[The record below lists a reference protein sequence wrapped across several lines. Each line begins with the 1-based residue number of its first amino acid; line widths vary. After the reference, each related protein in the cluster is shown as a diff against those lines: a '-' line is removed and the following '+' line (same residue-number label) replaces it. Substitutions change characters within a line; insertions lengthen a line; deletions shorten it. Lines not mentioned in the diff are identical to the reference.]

1 MENEY
6 YKRYEPF
13 FGEWRIKRFIGAG
26 SYGRVFEIERRDE
39 FDTVYTGALKAVTI
53 PSSQGELDEIL
64 ADGMDM
70 NGASTYFRDYVKE
83 LNREI
88 ALMSK
93 LKGHSNIVSYEDHK
107 MFPHEDGVG
116 WDILIRM
123 ELLTPITSYLKQN
136 HTFTRR
142 EVIQLGMDLCK
153 ALEICQR
160 YNIIHRDIKPANIFI
175 SETEDFKLG
184 DFGVARIASASTGAS
199 TRAGTVNY
207 MAPEVFRGEKY
218 TSNVDIYSLG
228 LVMYQLLNN
237 NRMPLYPPYPQPIT
251 PSSRERAQAQRLSG
265 AALPPPANAEGRLAE
280 IVLKACAP
288 DPAQRY
294 DSPTV
299 MRQALEAILYTEGE
313 AKMIY
318 PEGDTVPVPSTSG
331 AAAPEENDPNGETE
345 RPVWGKAHADSE
357 KPAKAEKDLPE
368 CLKNARDDAPLEQQ
382 FSLRELSGLSKEEAD
397 ALDLTLKP
405 MPQPAPAA
413 EPAAPAVPQEPA
425 ADQTVRVET
434 AQPAAPADDS
444 TVRLMPGAVPVQT
457 PAEDHTERA
466 AVPVQPVQN
475 VQESDKTTFLFEAQA
490 EKRRQEQ
497 QAKREA
503 EEAARRKAA
512 EEKEAELA
520 RIRAEKRAAEQ
531 AAAEEAARKAE
542 AEQAAAA
549 QAAQQQETPAAPAA
563 PQKKGSKLP
572 LAIGGVAVA
581 AVVAVGGF
589 ALAGRGGASS
599 TAAASTADAIYTAGT
614 YTATAEG
621 CLSDVTMTVTVSDK
635 AITDVR
641 VDASGETAELGGKA
655 AEELPGEII
664 RSQSTDVD
672 GYTGATLTS
681 DAIKQAAA
689 DCIAQAS
696 TGKAASGLSQKAADL
711 IDSGTCGEQATWE
724 LYQDGTLYI
733 KGSGAMSDY
742 SVSFDANNTAFCSAP
757 WYASHGS
764 DIQTVILEDGI
775 TRIGEHAFTYC
786 SAMHSVS
793 IPDSVTEIGAEAF
806 AGCSSLESV
815 TIPDGVTKI
824 GSAAFESCG
833 SLKSVT
839 IPSSV
844 TTIGEWA
851 FFGCD
856 SLESV
861 TIPGSVTEI
870 GDWAF
875 SDCGSLKSV
884 TIPDSVTTIGEQAFS
899 GCASL
904 ESVTIPGSVTEIGDW
919 AFSDCVF
926 LKSVTI
932 PDSVTTIGECAFSGC
947 AFLESVTIQ
956 GSVTEIGKDAFF
968 FCSALKSVTISR
980 NCTVGQGA
988 FDSGVQINYY
998 D

>member
-228 LVMYQLLNN
+228 LVMYQLLNA

-345 RPVWGKAHADSE
+345 RPVWGSTHADSE
-357 KPAKAEKDLPE
+357 KPAKAEKTLPE

-457 PAEDHTERA
+457 PAEDRTERVA
-466 AVPVQPVQN
+466 APVQPVQN

-549 QAAQQQETPAAPAA
+549 QAAQQQAEPAVS
-563 PQKKGSKLP
+563 QKKGSKLP

-621 CLSDVTMTVTVSDK
+621 CLSDVTVTVTVSDK
-635 AITDVR
+635 AITDVQ

-655 AEELPGEII
+655 AEELPSEII

-681 DAIKQAAA
+681 DAIKKAAA

-696 TGKAASGLSQKAADL
+696 GKKAASSQAASAAASSTVASSTTASSLSQNAADL
-711 IDSGTCGEQATWE
+711 IDSGSCGKNATWE
-724 LYQDGTLYI
+724 LYKDGTLYI
-733 KGSGAMSDY
+733 KGTGAMQDY
-742 SVSFDANNTAFCSAP
+742 NWNYNETTKIVTTGAP
-757 WYASHGS
+757 WHDSHSAS
-764 DIQTVILEDGI
+764 VKKLVVEDGI
-775 TRIGEHAFTYC
+775 TSIGN
-786 SAMHSVS
+786 
-793 IPDSVTEIGAEAF
+793 D
-806 AGCSSLESV
+806 
-815 TIPDGVTKI
+815 
-824 GSAAFESCG
+824 
-833 SLKSVT
+833 
-839 IPSSV
+839 
-844 TTIGEWA
+844 
-851 FFGCD
+851 
-856 SLESV
+856 
-861 TIPGSVTEI
+861 
-870 GDWAF
+870 AF
-875 SDCGSLKSV
+875 SDCESLVSAELAEGITSIGDGAFTGCYDLEKINIPNSV
-884 TIPDSVTTIGEQAFS
+884 TSIGY
-899 GCASL
+899 
-904 ESVTIPGSVTEIGDW
+904 D
-919 AFSDCVF
+919 
-926 LKSVTI
+926 
-932 PDSVTTIGECAFSGC
+932 
-947 AFLESVTIQ
+947 
-956 GSVTEIGKDAFF
+956 
-968 FCSALKSVTISR
+968 
-980 NCTVGQGA
+980 A
-988 FDSGVQINYY
+988 FDSCWTLPSLELPSGLSKLESSAVSFTAFKELTVPHGVKVVDSYLAAYNDNLTTVTLEEGVEEI
-998 D
+998 

>member
-457 PAEDHTERA
+457 PAEDRTERV

-520 RIRAEKRAAEQ
+520 RIRAEKRAAQQ
-531 AAAEEAARKAE
+531 AEEAARRAQEEAARKAA
-542 AEQAAAA
+542 AEQAE
-549 QAAQQQETPAAPAA
+549 QPKPAAPA
-563 PQKKGSKLP
+563 KKNGKLP
-572 LAIGGVAVA
+572 LVIGGVVVA

-589 ALAGRGGASS
+589 ALAGRGGASG
-599 TAAASTADAIYTAGT
+599 TAAASTAEAIYTAGT

-621 CLSDVTMTVTVSDK
+621 CLSDVTVTVTVSDK

-742 SVSFDANNTAFCSAP
+742 SISSDANDTSFCSAP
-757 WYASHGS
+757 WYASHRS
-764 DIQTVILEDGI
+764 DIQTVIIEDGI

-875 SDCGSLKSV
+875 SDC
-884 TIPDSVTTIGEQAFS
+884 
-899 GCASL
+899 
-904 ESVTIPGSVTEIGDW
+904 
-919 AFSDCVF
+919 VF

>member
-345 RPVWGKAHADSE
+345 RPVWGSTRADSE

-413 EPAAPAVPQEPA
+413 EPAAPVVPQEPA

-457 PAEDHTERA
+457 PAEDRTERVA
-466 AVPVQPVQN
+466 APVQPVQN

-589 ALAGRGGASS
+589 ALAGRGNSQLPVAASSVSVSSSSVSS
-599 TAAASTADAIYTAGT
+599 TASSKAASTA
-614 YTATAEG
+614 
-621 CLSDVTMTVTVSDK
+621 
-635 AITDVR
+635 
-641 VDASGETAELGGKA
+641 ASSKT
-655 AEELPGEII
+655 
-664 RSQSTDVD
+664 SSST
-672 GYTGATLTS
+672 T
-681 DAIKQAAA
+681 
-689 DCIAQAS
+689 AS
-696 TGKAASGLSQKAADL
+696 TSQNAADL
-711 IDSGTCGEQATWE
+711 IDSGSCGKNATWE
-724 LYQDGTLYI
+724 LYKDGTLYI
-733 KGSGAMSDY
+733 KGTGAMQDY
-742 SVSFDANNTAFCSAP
+742 NWNYNETTKIVTTGAP
-757 WYASHGS
+757 WHDSHSAS
-764 DIQTVILEDGI
+764 VKKLVVEDGI
-775 TRIGEHAFTYC
+775 TSIGNDAFSDC
-786 SAMHSVS
+786 ESLVSAELAEGITS
-793 IPDSVTEIGAEAF
+793 IGDGTFTACRDLEKINIPNSVTSIGYDAFYSCWALTSLELPSGLSKLESSAVSFTAIKELTVPHGVKVVDSYLAAYNDNLTTVTLEEGVEEIWHRAFWRCEKLNNITIPRSVKKIEGEAF
-806 AGCSSLESV
+806 LEC
-815 TIPDGVTKI
+815 T
-824 GSAAFESCG
+824 

-839 IPSSV
+839 ISKNCNVASNAFPS
-844 TTIGEWA
+844 T
-851 FFGCD
+851 
-856 SLESV
+856 
-861 TIPGSVTEI
+861 
-870 GDWAF
+870 
-875 SDCGSLKSV
+875 
-884 TIPDSVTTIGEQAFS
+884 
-899 GCASL
+899 
-904 ESVTIPGSVTEIGDW
+904 
-919 AFSDCVF
+919 
-926 LKSVTI
+926 
-932 PDSVTTIGECAFSGC
+932 
-947 AFLESVTIQ
+947 
-956 GSVTEIGKDAFF
+956 
-968 FCSALKSVTISR
+968 
-980 NCTVGQGA
+980 
-988 FDSGVQINYY
+988 VQINYY

>member
-413 EPAAPAVPQEPA
+413 EPAAPVVPQEPA

-457 PAEDHTERA
+457 PAEDHTERV

-542 AEQAAAA
+542 AEQAVAA
-549 QAAQQQETPAAPAA
+549 QAAQQQAEPAVS
-563 PQKKGSKLP
+563 QKKGSKLP

-589 ALAGRGGASS
+589 ALAGQGG
-599 TAAASTADAIYTAGT
+599 TADSAADALYKAGT
-614 YTATAEG
+614 YTATAENDIG
-621 CLSDVTMTVTVSDK
+621 SVVVEMTFSAD
-635 AITDVR
+635 AITDVSI
-641 VDASGETAELGGKA
+641 DASSQTKGIGQEAAQPLQEAILKA
-655 AEELPGEII
+655 
-664 RSQSTDVD
+664 QSADVD

-742 SVSFDANNTAFCSAP
+742 SISSDANDTSFCSAP
-757 WYASHGS
+757 WYASHRS
-764 DIQTVILEDGI
+764 DIQTVIIEDGI

-884 TIPDSVTTIGEQAFS
+884 TIPDSVTTIGE
-899 GCASL
+899 
-904 ESVTIPGSVTEIGDW
+904 
-919 AFSDCVF
+919 
-926 LKSVTI
+926 
-932 PDSVTTIGECAFSGC
+932 CAFSGC

>member
-345 RPVWGKAHADSE
+345 RPVWGSTRADSE

-457 PAEDHTERA
+457 PAEDHTERV

-542 AEQAAAA
+542 AEQAVAA
-549 QAAQQQETPAAPAA
+549 QAAQQQAEPAVS
-563 PQKKGSKLP
+563 QKKGSKLP

-589 ALAGRGGASS
+589 ALAGRGNSQLPVAASSVSVSSSSVSS
-599 TAAASTADAIYTAGT
+599 TASSKAASTA
-614 YTATAEG
+614 
-621 CLSDVTMTVTVSDK
+621 
-635 AITDVR
+635 
-641 VDASGETAELGGKA
+641 ASSKT
-655 AEELPGEII
+655 
-664 RSQSTDVD
+664 SSST
-672 GYTGATLTS
+672 T
-681 DAIKQAAA
+681 
-689 DCIAQAS
+689 AS
-696 TGKAASGLSQKAADL
+696 TSQNAADL
-711 IDSGTCGEQATWE
+711 IDSGSCGKNATWE
-724 LYQDGTLYI
+724 LYKDGTMYI
-733 KGSGAMSDY
+733 KGTGAMTDY
-742 SVSFDANNTAFCSAP
+742 DFDYNTETKVTITNVP
-757 WYASHGS
+757 WYATHLSS
-764 DIQTVILEDGI
+764 IKKIVIESGI
-775 TRIGEHAFTYC
+775 TYVGAYSFMDCDAVTEVELPDTLTTIGENAFWLCNELKTIK
-786 SAMHSVS
+786 
-793 IPDSVTEIGAEAF
+793 IPSSVTEIGKRAF
-806 AGCSSLESV
+806 GGCLELTEVELPEGLKTIGYAAFDSCGIKTV
-815 TIPDGVTKI
+815 TIPGSVKEIPSEAFLLAYTQNVVIEEGVEEIGEEAFYYNDQLKSITIPRSVKKI
-824 GSAAFESCG
+824 GSNAFAECP

-839 IPSSV
+839 ISKNCNVASNAFPS
-844 TTIGEWA
+844 T
-851 FFGCD
+851 
-856 SLESV
+856 
-861 TIPGSVTEI
+861 
-870 GDWAF
+870 
-875 SDCGSLKSV
+875 
-884 TIPDSVTTIGEQAFS
+884 
-899 GCASL
+899 
-904 ESVTIPGSVTEIGDW
+904 
-919 AFSDCVF
+919 
-926 LKSVTI
+926 
-932 PDSVTTIGECAFSGC
+932 
-947 AFLESVTIQ
+947 
-956 GSVTEIGKDAFF
+956 
-968 FCSALKSVTISR
+968 
-980 NCTVGQGA
+980 
-988 FDSGVQINYY
+988 VQINYY

>member
-123 ELLTPITSYLKQN
+123 ELLTPITSYLKEN

-299 MRQALEAILYTEGE
+299 MRQALEAIRYTEGE

-318 PEGDTVPVPSTSG
+318 PEGDTVPVPSTGG

-345 RPVWGKAHADSE
+345 RPVWGSTPADSE

-368 CLKNARDDAPLEQQ
+368 CLKNAREDAPLEQQ

-413 EPAAPAVPQEPA
+413 EPAAPVVPQEPA

-457 PAEDHTERA
+457 PAEDCTERVA
-466 AVPVQPVQN
+466 APVQPVQN

-549 QAAQQQETPAAPAA
+549 QAAQQQAEPAAPK
-563 PQKKGSKLP
+563 KKGSKLP

-621 CLSDVTMTVTVSDK
+621 CLSDVTVTVTVSDK

-641 VDASGETAELGGKA
+641 VDASGETAELGCKA
-655 AEELPGEII
+655 AEELPSEII

-681 DAIKQAAA
+681 DAIKKAAA

-696 TGKAASGLSQKAADL
+696 GKKAASSQAASAAASSTVASSTTASSLSQNAADL
-711 IDSGTCGEQATWE
+711 IDSGSCGKNATWE
-724 LYQDGTLYI
+724 LYKDGTLYI
-733 KGSGAMSDY
+733 KGTGAMQDY
-742 SVSFDANNTAFCSAP
+742 NWNYNETTKIVTTGAP
-757 WYASHGS
+757 WHDSHSAS
-764 DIQTVILEDGI
+764 VKKLVVEDGI
-775 TRIGEHAFTYC
+775 TSIGNDAFSDCESLASAELAEGITSIGDGAFTGCYDLEKIN
-786 SAMHSVS
+786 
-793 IPDSVTEIGAEAF
+793 IPNSVTSIGYDAFDSCWTLPSLELPSGLSKLESSAVSFTAFKELTVPHGVKVVDSYLAAYNDNLTTVTLEEGVEEIWHRAFWGCEKLNNITIPRSVKKIEEEAF
-806 AGCSSLESV
+806 LEC
-815 TIPDGVTKI
+815 T
-824 GSAAFESCG
+824 

-839 IPSSV
+839 IS
-844 TTIGEWA
+844 
-851 FFGCD
+851 
-856 SLESV
+856 
-861 TIPGSVTEI
+861 
-870 GDWAF
+870 
-875 SDCGSLKSV
+875 KSCNV
-884 TIPDSVTTIGEQAFS
+884 
-899 GCASL
+899 AS
-904 ESVTIPGSVTEIGDW
+904 
-919 AFSDCVF
+919 
-926 LKSVTI
+926 
-932 PDSVTTIGECAFSGC
+932 
-947 AFLESVTIQ
+947 
-956 GSVTEIGKDAFF
+956 DAFP
-968 FCSALKSVTISR
+968 ST
-980 NCTVGQGA
+980 
-988 FDSGVQINYY
+988 VQINYY

>member
-397 ALDLTLKP
+397 ARDLTQKP

-413 EPAAPAVPQEPA
+413 EPAAPVVPQEPA

-457 PAEDHTERA
+457 PAEDRTERVA
-466 AVPVQPVQN
+466 APVQPVQN

-490 EKRRQEQ
+490 EKRRQEE

-520 RIRAEKRAAEQ
+520 RIRAEKRAAQQ
-531 AAAEEAARKAE
+531 AEEAARRAQEEAARKAA
-542 AEQAAAA
+542 AEQAE
-549 QAAQQQETPAAPAA
+549 QPKPAAPA
-563 PQKKGSKLP
+563 KKNGKLP
-572 LAIGGVAVA
+572 LVIGGVVVA

-589 ALAGRGGASS
+589 ALAGQGG
-599 TAAASTADAIYTAGT
+599 TADSAADALYKAGT
-614 YTATAEG
+614 YTATAENDIG
-621 CLSDVTMTVTVSDK
+621 SVVVEMTFSAD
-635 AITDVR
+635 AITDVSI
-641 VDASGETAELGGKA
+641 DASSQTKGIGQEAAQPLQEAILKA
-655 AEELPGEII
+655 
-664 RSQSTDVD
+664 QSADVD

-742 SVSFDANNTAFCSAP
+742 SISSDANDTSFCSAP
-757 WYASHGS
+757 WYASHRS
-764 DIQTVILEDGI
+764 DIQTVIIEDGI

>member
-265 AALPPPANAEGRLAE
+265 AALPPPANAKGRLAE

-413 EPAAPAVPQEPA
+413 EPAAPVVPQEPA

-457 PAEDHTERA
+457 PAEDRTERVA
-466 AVPVQPVQN
+466 APVQPVQN

-520 RIRAEKRAAEQ
+520 RIRAEKRAAQQ
-531 AAAEEAARKAE
+531 AEEAARRAQEEAARKAA
-542 AEQAAAA
+542 AEQAE
-549 QAAQQQETPAAPAA
+549 QPKPAAPA
-563 PQKKGSKLP
+563 KKNGKLP
-572 LAIGGVAVA
+572 LVIGGVVVA

-589 ALAGRGGASS
+589 ALAGQGG
-599 TAAASTADAIYTAGT
+599 TADSAADALYKAGT
-614 YTATAEG
+614 YTATAENDIG
-621 CLSDVTMTVTVSDK
+621 SVVVEMTFSAD
-635 AITDVR
+635 AITDVSI
-641 VDASGETAELGGKA
+641 DASSQTKGIGQEAAQPLQEAILKA
-655 AEELPGEII
+655 
-664 RSQSTDVD
+664 QSADVD

-742 SVSFDANNTAFCSAP
+742 SISSDANDTSFCSAP
-757 WYASHGS
+757 WYASHRS
-764 DIQTVILEDGI
+764 DIQTVIIEDGI

-875 SDCGSLKSV
+875 SDC
-884 TIPDSVTTIGEQAFS
+884 
-899 GCASL
+899 
-904 ESVTIPGSVTEIGDW
+904 
-919 AFSDCVF
+919 VF

-988 FDSGVQINYY
+988 FPSTVQINYY

>member
-70 NGASTYFRDYVKE
+70 NGASTYFRDYVKD

-299 MRQALEAILYTEGE
+299 MRQALEAIRYTEGE

-345 RPVWGKAHADSE
+345 RPVWGSAPADSE
-357 KPAKAEKDLPE
+357 KPAKAEKTLPE

-457 PAEDHTERA
+457 PAEDHTERV

-542 AEQAAAA
+542 AEQAVAA
-549 QAAQQQETPAAPAA
+549 QAVQQQAEPAVS
-563 PQKKGSKLP
+563 QKKGSKLP

-589 ALAGRGGASS
+589 ALAGRGNSQLPVAASSVSVSSSSVSS
-599 TAAASTADAIYTAGT
+599 TASSKAASTA
-614 YTATAEG
+614 
-621 CLSDVTMTVTVSDK
+621 
-635 AITDVR
+635 
-641 VDASGETAELGGKA
+641 ASSKT
-655 AEELPGEII
+655 
-664 RSQSTDVD
+664 SSST
-672 GYTGATLTS
+672 T
-681 DAIKQAAA
+681 
-689 DCIAQAS
+689 AS
-696 TGKAASGLSQKAADL
+696 TSQNAADL
-711 IDSGTCGEQATWE
+711 IDSGSCGKNATWE
-724 LYQDGTLYI
+724 LYKDGTLYI
-733 KGSGAMSDY
+733 KGTGAMQDY
-742 SVSFDANNTAFCSAP
+742 NWNYNETTKIVTTGAP
-757 WYASHGS
+757 WHDSHSAS
-764 DIQTVILEDGI
+764 VKKLVVEDGI
-775 TRIGEHAFTYC
+775 TSIGNDAFSDCESLVSAELAEGITSIGDGAFTGCYDLEKIN
-786 SAMHSVS
+786 
-793 IPDSVTEIGAEAF
+793 IPNSVTSIGYDAFDSCWTLPSLELPSGLSKLESSAVSFTAIKELTVPHGVKVVDSYLAAYNDNLTTVTLEEGVEEIWHRAFWGCEKLNNITIPRSVKKIEEEAF
-806 AGCSSLESV
+806 LEC
-815 TIPDGVTKI
+815 T
-824 GSAAFESCG
+824 

-839 IPSSV
+839 ISKNCNVASNAFPS
-844 TTIGEWA
+844 T
-851 FFGCD
+851 
-856 SLESV
+856 
-861 TIPGSVTEI
+861 
-870 GDWAF
+870 
-875 SDCGSLKSV
+875 
-884 TIPDSVTTIGEQAFS
+884 
-899 GCASL
+899 
-904 ESVTIPGSVTEIGDW
+904 
-919 AFSDCVF
+919 
-926 LKSVTI
+926 
-932 PDSVTTIGECAFSGC
+932 
-947 AFLESVTIQ
+947 
-956 GSVTEIGKDAFF
+956 
-968 FCSALKSVTISR
+968 
-980 NCTVGQGA
+980 
-988 FDSGVQINYY
+988 VQINYY

>member
-345 RPVWGKAHADSE
+345 RPVWGSTHADSE

-457 PAEDHTERA
+457 PAEDRTERV

-589 ALAGRGGASS
+589 ALAGRGGASG
-599 TAAASTADAIYTAGT
+599 TAAASTAEAIYTAGT

-621 CLSDVTMTVTVSDK
+621 CLSDVTVTVTVSDK

-681 DAIKQAAA
+681 DAIKKAAA

-696 TGKAASGLSQKAADL
+696 GKKAASSQAASAAASSTVASSTTASSLSQNAADL
-711 IDSGTCGEQATWE
+711 IDSGSCGKNATWE
-724 LYQDGTLYI
+724 LYKDGTLYI
-733 KGSGAMSDY
+733 KGTGAMQDY
-742 SVSFDANNTAFCSAP
+742 NWNYNETTKIVTTGAP
-757 WYASHGS
+757 WHDSHSAS
-764 DIQTVILEDGI
+764 VKKLVVEDGI
-775 TRIGEHAFTYC
+775 TSIGNDAFSDC
-786 SAMHSVS
+786 ESLVSAELAEGITS
-793 IPDSVTEIGAEAF
+793 IGDGTFTACRDLEKINIPNSVTSIGYDAFYSCWALTSLELPSGLSKLESSAVSFTAIKELTVPHGVKVVDSYLAAYNDNLTTVTLEEGVEEIWHRAFWRCEKLNNITIPRSVKKIEGEAF
-806 AGCSSLESV
+806 LEC
-815 TIPDGVTKI
+815 T
-824 GSAAFESCG
+824 

-839 IPSSV
+839 ISKNCNV
-844 TTIGEWA
+844 
-851 FFGCD
+851 
-856 SLESV
+856 
-861 TIPGSVTEI
+861 
-870 GDWAF
+870 
-875 SDCGSLKSV
+875 
-884 TIPDSVTTIGEQAFS
+884 
-899 GCASL
+899 AS
-904 ESVTIPGSVTEIGDW
+904 
-919 AFSDCVF
+919 
-926 LKSVTI
+926 
-932 PDSVTTIGECAFSGC
+932 
-947 AFLESVTIQ
+947 
-956 GSVTEIGKDAFF
+956 DAFP
-968 FCSALKSVTISR
+968 ST
-980 NCTVGQGA
+980 
-988 FDSGVQINYY
+988 VQINYY

>member
-457 PAEDHTERA
+457 PAEDHTERV

-512 EEKEAELA
+512 EEQEAELA

-542 AEQAAAA
+542 AEQAVAA

-589 ALAGRGGASS
+589 ALAGRGGASG
-599 TAAASTADAIYTAGT
+599 TAAASTAEAIYTAGT

-621 CLSDVTMTVTVSDK
+621 CLSDVTVTVTVSGK

-655 AEELPGEII
+655 AEELPSEII

-681 DAIKQAAA
+681 DAIKKAAA

-696 TGKAASGLSQKAADL
+696 GKKAASSQAASAAASSTVASSTTVSSLSQNAADL
-711 IDSGTCGEQATWE
+711 IDSGSCGKNATWE
-724 LYQDGTLYI
+724 LYKDGTLYI
-733 KGSGAMSDY
+733 KGTGAMQDY
-742 SVSFDANNTAFCSAP
+742 NWNYNETTKIVTTGAP
-757 WYASHGS
+757 WHDSHSAS
-764 DIQTVILEDGI
+764 VKKLVVEDGI
-775 TRIGEHAFTYC
+775 TSIGNDAFSDCESLVSAELAEGITSIGDGAFTGCYDLEKIN
-786 SAMHSVS
+786 
-793 IPDSVTEIGAEAF
+793 IPNSVTSIGYDAFDSCWTLPSLELPSGLSKLESSAVSFTAIKELTVPHGVKVVDSYLAAYNDNLTTVTLEEGVEEIWHRAFWGCEKLNNITIPRSVKKIEGEAF
-806 AGCSSLESV
+806 LEC
-815 TIPDGVTKI
+815 T
-824 GSAAFESCG
+824 

-839 IPSSV
+839 ISKNCNVASNAFPS
-844 TTIGEWA
+844 T
-851 FFGCD
+851 
-856 SLESV
+856 
-861 TIPGSVTEI
+861 
-870 GDWAF
+870 
-875 SDCGSLKSV
+875 
-884 TIPDSVTTIGEQAFS
+884 
-899 GCASL
+899 
-904 ESVTIPGSVTEIGDW
+904 
-919 AFSDCVF
+919 
-926 LKSVTI
+926 
-932 PDSVTTIGECAFSGC
+932 
-947 AFLESVTIQ
+947 
-956 GSVTEIGKDAFF
+956 
-968 FCSALKSVTISR
+968 
-980 NCTVGQGA
+980 
-988 FDSGVQINYY
+988 VQINYY

>member
-299 MRQALEAILYTEGE
+299 MRQALEAIRYTEGE

-413 EPAAPAVPQEPA
+413 EPAAPVVPQEPA
-425 ADQTVRVET
+425 AGQTVRVET

-457 PAEDHTERA
+457 PAEDRTERVA
-466 AVPVQPVQN
+466 APVQPVQN

-549 QAAQQQETPAAPAA
+549 QAAQQQAEPAAPK
-563 PQKKGSKLP
+563 KKGSRLP

-589 ALAGRGGASS
+589 ALAGRGNSQLPVAASSVSVSSSSVSS
-599 TAAASTADAIYTAGT
+599 TASSKAASTTASSKT
-614 YTATAEG
+614 
-621 CLSDVTMTVTVSDK
+621 SS
-635 AITDVR
+635 
-641 VDASGETAELGGKA
+641 
-655 AEELPGEII
+655 
-664 RSQSTDVD
+664 ST
-672 GYTGATLTS
+672 T
-681 DAIKQAAA
+681 
-689 DCIAQAS
+689 AS
-696 TGKAASGLSQKAADL
+696 TSQNAADL
-711 IDSGTCGEQATWE
+711 IDSGSCGKNATWE
-724 LYQDGTLYI
+724 LYKDGTLYI
-733 KGSGAMSDY
+733 KGTGAMQDY
-742 SVSFDANNTAFCSAP
+742 NWNYNETTKIVTTGAP
-757 WYASHGS
+757 WHDSHSAS
-764 DIQTVILEDGI
+764 VKKLVVEDGI
-775 TRIGEHAFTYC
+775 TSIGNDAFSDCESLASAELAEGITSIGDGAFTGCYDLEKIN
-786 SAMHSVS
+786 
-793 IPDSVTEIGAEAF
+793 IPNSVTSIGYDAFDSCWTLPSLELPSGLSKLESSAVSFTAFKELTVPHGVKVVDSYLATYNDNLTTVTLEEGVEEIWHRAFWGCEKLNNITIPRSVKKIEGEAF
-806 AGCSSLESV
+806 LEC
-815 TIPDGVTKI
+815 T
-824 GSAAFESCG
+824 

-839 IPSSV
+839 ISKNCNV
-844 TTIGEWA
+844 
-851 FFGCD
+851 
-856 SLESV
+856 
-861 TIPGSVTEI
+861 
-870 GDWAF
+870 
-875 SDCGSLKSV
+875 
-884 TIPDSVTTIGEQAFS
+884 
-899 GCASL
+899 AS
-904 ESVTIPGSVTEIGDW
+904 
-919 AFSDCVF
+919 
-926 LKSVTI
+926 
-932 PDSVTTIGECAFSGC
+932 
-947 AFLESVTIQ
+947 
-956 GSVTEIGKDAFF
+956 DAFP
-968 FCSALKSVTISR
+968 ST
-980 NCTVGQGA
+980 
-988 FDSGVQINYY
+988 VQINYY

>member
-228 LVMYQLLNN
+228 LVMYQLLNA
-237 NRMPLYPPYPQPIT
+237 NRMPLYQPYPQPIT

-368 CLKNARDDAPLEQQ
+368 CLKNARDDAPLGQQ

-457 PAEDHTERA
+457 PAEDHTERVA
-466 AVPVQPVQN
+466 APVQPVQN

-621 CLSDVTMTVTVSDK
+621 CLSDVTVTVTVSDK

-696 TGKAASGLSQKAADL
+696 GKKAASSQAASAAASSTVASSTTASSLSQNAADL
-711 IDSGTCGEQATWE
+711 IDSGSCGKNATWE
-724 LYQDGTLYI
+724 LYKDGTLYI
-733 KGSGAMSDY
+733 KGTGAMQDY
-742 SVSFDANNTAFCSAP
+742 NWNYNETTKIVTTGAP
-757 WYASHGS
+757 WHDSHSAS
-764 DIQTVILEDGI
+764 VKKLVVEDGI
-775 TRIGEHAFTYC
+775 TSIGNDAFSDC
-786 SAMHSVS
+786 ESLVSAELAEGITS
-793 IPDSVTEIGAEAF
+793 IGDGTFTGCYDLEKINIPNSVTSIGYDAFDSCWTLPSLELPSGLSKLESSAVSFTAIKELTVPHGVKVVDSYLAAYNDNLTTVTLEEGVEEIWHRAFWGCEKLNNITIPRSVKKIEGEAF
-806 AGCSSLESV
+806 LEC
-815 TIPDGVTKI
+815 T
-824 GSAAFESCG
+824 

-839 IPSSV
+839 ISKNCNV
-844 TTIGEWA
+844 
-851 FFGCD
+851 
-856 SLESV
+856 
-861 TIPGSVTEI
+861 
-870 GDWAF
+870 
-875 SDCGSLKSV
+875 
-884 TIPDSVTTIGEQAFS
+884 
-899 GCASL
+899 AS
-904 ESVTIPGSVTEIGDW
+904 
-919 AFSDCVF
+919 
-926 LKSVTI
+926 
-932 PDSVTTIGECAFSGC
+932 
-947 AFLESVTIQ
+947 
-956 GSVTEIGKDAFF
+956 DAFP
-968 FCSALKSVTISR
+968 ST
-980 NCTVGQGA
+980 
-988 FDSGVQINYY
+988 VQINYY

>member
-207 MAPEVFRGEKY
+207 MAPEVFKGEKY

-299 MRQALEAILYTEGE
+299 MRQALEAIRYTEGE

-345 RPVWGKAHADSE
+345 RPVWGSTRADSE
-357 KPAKAEKDLPE
+357 KPAKAEKTLPE

-425 ADQTVRVET
+425 VDQTVRVET

-457 PAEDHTERA
+457 PAEDHTERV

-542 AEQAAAA
+542 AEQAVAA
-549 QAAQQQETPAAPAA
+549 QAAQQQAEPAVS
-563 PQKKGSKLP
+563 QKKGSKLP

-589 ALAGRGGASS
+589 ALAGRDGASS

-621 CLSDVTMTVTVSDK
+621 CLSDVTVTVTVSDK

-681 DAIKQAAA
+681 DAIKKAAA

-696 TGKAASGLSQKAADL
+696 GKKAASSQAASAAASSTVASSTTASSLSQNAADL
-711 IDSGTCGEQATWE
+711 IDSGSCGKNATWE
-724 LYQDGTLYI
+724 LYKDGTLYI
-733 KGSGAMSDY
+733 KGTGAMTDY
-742 SVSFDANNTAFCSAP
+742 DFDYNTETKVTITNVP
-757 WYASHGS
+757 WYATHLSS
-764 DIQTVILEDGI
+764 IKKIVIESGI
-775 TRIGEHAFTYC
+775 THVGAYSFMDCDAVTEVELPDTLTTIGENAFWMC
-786 SAMHSVS
+786 DALKAIK
-793 IPDSVTEIGAEAF
+793 IPSGVTEIGEWAFSGCLGLTEVELPEGLKTIGHMAFNDCGAETVTIPGSVKKIPSEAF
-806 AGCSSLESV
+806 WFAYAQNVVIEEGVEEIGEEAFYYNDQLKSV
-815 TIPDGVTKI
+815 TIPRSVKKI
-824 GSAAFESCG
+824 DSNAFAECP

-839 IPSSV
+839 ISKNCNVASNAFPS
-844 TTIGEWA
+844 T
-851 FFGCD
+851 
-856 SLESV
+856 
-861 TIPGSVTEI
+861 
-870 GDWAF
+870 
-875 SDCGSLKSV
+875 
-884 TIPDSVTTIGEQAFS
+884 
-899 GCASL
+899 
-904 ESVTIPGSVTEIGDW
+904 
-919 AFSDCVF
+919 
-926 LKSVTI
+926 
-932 PDSVTTIGECAFSGC
+932 
-947 AFLESVTIQ
+947 
-956 GSVTEIGKDAFF
+956 
-968 FCSALKSVTISR
+968 
-980 NCTVGQGA
+980 
-988 FDSGVQINYY
+988 VQINYY

>member
-357 KPAKAEKDLPE
+357 KPAKAEKTLPE

-444 TVRLMPGAVPVQT
+444 TVRLMPGAVPVPT
-457 PAEDHTERA
+457 PAEDHTERV
-466 AVPVQPVQN
+466 AVPTPVQSVQN

-549 QAAQQQETPAAPAA
+549 QAAQQQAAPAA
-563 PQKKGSKLP
+563 PKKKGSKLP

-589 ALAGRGGASS
+589 ALAGRGNSQLPVAASS
-599 TAAASTADAIYTAGT
+599 VSVSSSSVSSAASSKAASTA
-614 YTATAEG
+614 
-621 CLSDVTMTVTVSDK
+621 
-635 AITDVR
+635 
-641 VDASGETAELGGKA
+641 ASSKT
-655 AEELPGEII
+655 
-664 RSQSTDVD
+664 SSST
-672 GYTGATLTS
+672 T
-681 DAIKQAAA
+681 
-689 DCIAQAS
+689 AS
-696 TGKAASGLSQKAADL
+696 TSQNAADL
-711 IDSGTCGEQATWE
+711 IDSGSCGKNATWE
-724 LYQDGTLYI
+724 LYKDGTLYI
-733 KGSGAMSDY
+733 KGTGAMTDY
-742 SVSFDANNTAFCSAP
+742 DFDYNTETKVTITNVP
-757 WYASHGS
+757 WYATHLSS
-764 DIQTVILEDGI
+764 IKKIVIESGI
-775 TRIGEHAFTYC
+775 THVGAYSFMDCDAVTEVELPDTLTTIGENAFWMC
-786 SAMHSVS
+786 DALKAIK
-793 IPDSVTEIGAEAF
+793 IPSGVTEIGEWAFSGCLGLTEVELPEGLKTIGHMAFNDCGAETVTIPGSVKKIPSEAF
-806 AGCSSLESV
+806 WFAYAQNVVIEEGVEEIGEEAFYYNDQLKSV
-815 TIPDGVTKI
+815 TIPRSVKKI
-824 GSAAFESCG
+824 DSNAFAECP

-839 IPSSV
+839 ISKNCNVASNAFPS
-844 TTIGEWA
+844 T
-851 FFGCD
+851 
-856 SLESV
+856 
-861 TIPGSVTEI
+861 
-870 GDWAF
+870 
-875 SDCGSLKSV
+875 
-884 TIPDSVTTIGEQAFS
+884 
-899 GCASL
+899 
-904 ESVTIPGSVTEIGDW
+904 
-919 AFSDCVF
+919 
-926 LKSVTI
+926 
-932 PDSVTTIGECAFSGC
+932 
-947 AFLESVTIQ
+947 
-956 GSVTEIGKDAFF
+956 
-968 FCSALKSVTISR
+968 
-980 NCTVGQGA
+980 
-988 FDSGVQINYY
+988 VQINYY

>member
-251 PSSRERAQAQRLSG
+251 PSSRERAQAQRLAG
-265 AALPPPANAEGRLAE
+265 AALPAPVNAGGRLAE

-299 MRQALEAILYTEGE
+299 MRQALEAIQYDERE
-313 AKMIY
+313 AADIY
-318 PEGDTVPVPSTSG
+318 PEGDNLPVPGTSG

-434 AQPAAPADDS
+434 AQPAVPADDS

-457 PAEDHTERA
+457 PAEDRTERV

-549 QAAQQQETPAAPAA
+549 QAAQQQAEPAVS
-563 PQKKGSKLP
+563 QKKGSKLP

-589 ALAGRGGASS
+589 ALAGRGGASG

-621 CLSDVTMTVTVSDK
+621 CLSDVTVTVTVSDK

-655 AEELPGEII
+655 AEELPSEII

-681 DAIKQAAA
+681 DAIKKAAA

-696 TGKAASGLSQKAADL
+696 GKKAASSQAASAAASSTVASSTTASSLSQNAADL
-711 IDSGTCGEQATWE
+711 IDSGSCGKNATWE
-724 LYQDGTLYI
+724 LYKDGTLYI
-733 KGSGAMSDY
+733 KGTGAMQDY
-742 SVSFDANNTAFCSAP
+742 NWNYNETTKIVTTGAP
-757 WYASHGS
+757 WHDSHSAS
-764 DIQTVILEDGI
+764 VKKLVVEDGI
-775 TRIGEHAFTYC
+775 TSIGNDAFSDCESLVSAELAEGITSIGDGAFTGCYDLEKIN
-786 SAMHSVS
+786 
-793 IPDSVTEIGAEAF
+793 IPNSVTSIGYDAFDSCWTLPSLELPSGLSKLESSAVSFTAIKELTVPHGVKVVDSYLAAYNDNLTTVTLEEGVEEIWHRAFWGCEKLNNITIPRSVKKIEGEAF
-806 AGCSSLESV
+806 LEC
-815 TIPDGVTKI
+815 T
-824 GSAAFESCG
+824 

-839 IPSSV
+839 ISKNCNV
-844 TTIGEWA
+844 
-851 FFGCD
+851 
-856 SLESV
+856 
-861 TIPGSVTEI
+861 
-870 GDWAF
+870 
-875 SDCGSLKSV
+875 
-884 TIPDSVTTIGEQAFS
+884 
-899 GCASL
+899 AS
-904 ESVTIPGSVTEIGDW
+904 
-919 AFSDCVF
+919 
-926 LKSVTI
+926 
-932 PDSVTTIGECAFSGC
+932 
-947 AFLESVTIQ
+947 
-956 GSVTEIGKDAFF
+956 DAFP
-968 FCSALKSVTISR
+968 ST
-980 NCTVGQGA
+980 
-988 FDSGVQINYY
+988 VQINYY

>member
-457 PAEDHTERA
+457 PAEDRTERV

-549 QAAQQQETPAAPAA
+549 QAAQQQAEPAVS
-563 PQKKGSKLP
+563 QKKGSKLP

-589 ALAGRGGASS
+589 ALAGRGGASG

-621 CLSDVTMTVTVSDK
+621 CLSDVTVTVTVSDK

-742 SVSFDANNTAFCSAP
+742 SISSDANDTSFCSAP
-757 WYASHGS
+757 WYASHRS
-764 DIQTVILEDGI
+764 DIQTVIIEDGI

-875 SDCGSLKSV
+875 SDC
-884 TIPDSVTTIGEQAFS
+884 
-899 GCASL
+899 
-904 ESVTIPGSVTEIGDW
+904 
-919 AFSDCVF
+919 VF

>member
-345 RPVWGKAHADSE
+345 RPVWGSTRADSE

-457 PAEDHTERA
+457 PAEDHTERV

-542 AEQAAAA
+542 AEQAVAA
-549 QAAQQQETPAAPAA
+549 QAAQQQAEPAVS
-563 PQKKGSKLP
+563 QKKGSKLP

-599 TAAASTADAIYTAGT
+599 PAAASTADAIYTAGT

-621 CLSDVTMTVTVSDK
+621 CLSDVTVTVTVSDK

-655 AEELPGEII
+655 AEELPSEII

-681 DAIKQAAA
+681 DAIKKAAA

-696 TGKAASGLSQKAADL
+696 GKKAASSQAASAAASSTVASSTTASSLSQNAADL
-711 IDSGTCGEQATWE
+711 IDSGSCGKNATWE
-724 LYQDGTLYI
+724 LYKDGTLYI
-733 KGSGAMSDY
+733 KGTGAMQDY
-742 SVSFDANNTAFCSAP
+742 NWNYNETTKIVTTGAP
-757 WYASHGS
+757 WHDSHSAS
-764 DIQTVILEDGI
+764 VKKLVVEDGI
-775 TRIGEHAFTYC
+775 TSIGNDAFSDCESLVSAELAEGITSIGDGAFTGCYDLEKIN
-786 SAMHSVS
+786 
-793 IPDSVTEIGAEAF
+793 IPNSVTSIGYDAFDSCWTLPSLELPSGLSKLESSAVSFTAIKELTVPHGVKVVDSYLAAYNDNLTTVTLEEGVEEIWHRAFWGCEKLNNITIPRSVKKIEGEAF
-806 AGCSSLESV
+806 LEC
-815 TIPDGVTKI
+815 T
-824 GSAAFESCG
+824 

-839 IPSSV
+839 ISKNCNVASNAFPS
-844 TTIGEWA
+844 T
-851 FFGCD
+851 
-856 SLESV
+856 
-861 TIPGSVTEI
+861 
-870 GDWAF
+870 
-875 SDCGSLKSV
+875 
-884 TIPDSVTTIGEQAFS
+884 
-899 GCASL
+899 
-904 ESVTIPGSVTEIGDW
+904 
-919 AFSDCVF
+919 
-926 LKSVTI
+926 
-932 PDSVTTIGECAFSGC
+932 
-947 AFLESVTIQ
+947 
-956 GSVTEIGKDAFF
+956 
-968 FCSALKSVTISR
+968 
-980 NCTVGQGA
+980 
-988 FDSGVQINYY
+988 VQINYY

>member
-357 KPAKAEKDLPE
+357 KPAKAEKTLPE

-413 EPAAPAVPQEPA
+413 EPAAPVVPQEPA

-457 PAEDHTERA
+457 PAEDRTERV

-549 QAAQQQETPAAPAA
+549 QAAQQQETPAAPVA

-589 ALAGRGGASS
+589 ALAGRGNSQLPVAASSVSVSSSSVSS
-599 TAAASTADAIYTAGT
+599 TASSKAASTA
-614 YTATAEG
+614 
-621 CLSDVTMTVTVSDK
+621 
-635 AITDVR
+635 
-641 VDASGETAELGGKA
+641 ASSKT
-655 AEELPGEII
+655 
-664 RSQSTDVD
+664 SSST
-672 GYTGATLTS
+672 T
-681 DAIKQAAA
+681 
-689 DCIAQAS
+689 AS
-696 TGKAASGLSQKAADL
+696 TSQNAADL
-711 IDSGTCGEQATWE
+711 IDSGSCGKNATWE
-724 LYQDGTLYI
+724 LYKDGTMYI
-733 KGSGAMSDY
+733 KGTGAMTDY
-742 SVSFDANNTAFCSAP
+742 DFDYNTETKVTITNVP
-757 WYASHGS
+757 WYATHLSS
-764 DIQTVILEDGI
+764 IKKIVIESGI
-775 TRIGEHAFTYC
+775 TYVGAYSFMDCDAVTEVELPDTLTTIGENEFWLCNELKTIK
-786 SAMHSVS
+786 
-793 IPDSVTEIGAEAF
+793 IPSSVTEIGKRAF
-806 AGCSSLESV
+806 GGCLELTEVELPEGLKTIGYAAFGSCGIKTV
-815 TIPDGVTKI
+815 TIPGSVKEIPSEAFLLAYTQNVVIEEGVEEIGEEAFYYNDQLKSITIPRSVKKI
-824 GSAAFESCG
+824 GSNAFAKCT

-839 IPSSV
+839 ISKNCNVASNAFPS
-844 TTIGEWA
+844 T
-851 FFGCD
+851 
-856 SLESV
+856 
-861 TIPGSVTEI
+861 
-870 GDWAF
+870 
-875 SDCGSLKSV
+875 
-884 TIPDSVTTIGEQAFS
+884 
-899 GCASL
+899 
-904 ESVTIPGSVTEIGDW
+904 
-919 AFSDCVF
+919 
-926 LKSVTI
+926 
-932 PDSVTTIGECAFSGC
+932 
-947 AFLESVTIQ
+947 
-956 GSVTEIGKDAFF
+956 
-968 FCSALKSVTISR
+968 
-980 NCTVGQGA
+980 
-988 FDSGVQINYY
+988 VQINYY

>member
-228 LVMYQLLNN
+228 LVMYQLLNA

-357 KPAKAEKDLPE
+357 KPAKAEKTLPE

-457 PAEDHTERA
+457 PAEDHTERVA
-466 AVPVQPVQN
+466 APVQPVQN

-542 AEQAAAA
+542 AEQAVAA
-549 QAAQQQETPAAPAA
+549 QAAQQQAEPAVS
-563 PQKKGSKLP
+563 QKKGSRLP

-621 CLSDVTMTVTVSDK
+621 CLSDVTVTVTVNDK

-655 AEELPGEII
+655 AEELPSEII

-681 DAIKQAAA
+681 DAIKKAAA

-696 TGKAASGLSQKAADL
+696 GKKAASSQAASAAASSTVASSTTASSLSQNAADL
-711 IDSGTCGEQATWE
+711 IDSGSCGKNATWE
-724 LYQDGTLYI
+724 LYKDGTLYI
-733 KGSGAMSDY
+733 KGTGAMQDY
-742 SVSFDANNTAFCSAP
+742 NWNYNETTKIVTTGAP
-757 WYASHGS
+757 WHDSHSAS
-764 DIQTVILEDGI
+764 VKKLVVEDGI
-775 TRIGEHAFTYC
+775 TSIGNDAFSDCESLVSAELAEGITSIGDGAFTGCYDLEKIN
-786 SAMHSVS
+786 
-793 IPDSVTEIGAEAF
+793 IPNSVTSIGYDAFDSCWTLPSLELPSGLSKLESSAVSFTAFKELTVPHGVKVVDSYLAAYNDNLTTVTLEEGVEEIWHRAFWGCEKLNNITIPRSVKKIEEEAF
-806 AGCSSLESV
+806 LEC
-815 TIPDGVTKI
+815 T
-824 GSAAFESCG
+824 

-839 IPSSV
+839 ISKNCNV
-844 TTIGEWA
+844 
-851 FFGCD
+851 
-856 SLESV
+856 
-861 TIPGSVTEI
+861 
-870 GDWAF
+870 
-875 SDCGSLKSV
+875 
-884 TIPDSVTTIGEQAFS
+884 
-899 GCASL
+899 AS
-904 ESVTIPGSVTEIGDW
+904 
-919 AFSDCVF
+919 
-926 LKSVTI
+926 
-932 PDSVTTIGECAFSGC
+932 
-947 AFLESVTIQ
+947 
-956 GSVTEIGKDAFF
+956 DAFP
-968 FCSALKSVTISR
+968 ST
-980 NCTVGQGA
+980 
-988 FDSGVQINYY
+988 VQINYY

>member
-53 PSSQGELDEIL
+53 PASQGELDEIL

-299 MRQALEAILYTEGE
+299 MRQALEAIRYTEGE

-345 RPVWGKAHADSE
+345 RPVWGSTRADSE
-357 KPAKAEKDLPE
+357 KPAKAEKTLPE

-413 EPAAPAVPQEPA
+413 EPAAPVVPQEPA

-457 PAEDHTERA
+457 PAEDRTERVA
-466 AVPVQPVQN
+466 APVQPVQN

-542 AEQAAAA
+542 AEQAVAA
-549 QAAQQQETPAAPAA
+549 QAAQQQAEPAAPK
-563 PQKKGSKLP
+563 KKGSRLP

-621 CLSDVTMTVTVSDK
+621 CLSDVTVTVTVSDK

-655 AEELPGEII
+655 AEELPSEII

-681 DAIKQAAA
+681 DAIKKAAA

-696 TGKAASGLSQKAADL
+696 GKKAASSQAASAAASSTVASSTTASSLSQNAADL
-711 IDSGTCGEQATWE
+711 IDSGSCGKNATWE
-724 LYQDGTLYI
+724 LYKDGTLYI
-733 KGSGAMSDY
+733 KGTGAMQDY
-742 SVSFDANNTAFCSAP
+742 NWNYNETTKIVTTGAP
-757 WYASHGS
+757 WHDSHSAS
-764 DIQTVILEDGI
+764 VKKLVVEDGI
-775 TRIGEHAFTYC
+775 TSIGNDAFSDCESLVSAELAEGITSIGDGAFTGCYDLEKIN
-786 SAMHSVS
+786 
-793 IPDSVTEIGAEAF
+793 IPNSVTSIGYDAFDSCWALTSLELPSGLSKLESSAVSFTAFKELTVPHGVKVVDSYLAAYNDNLTTVTLEEGVEEIWHRAFWGCEKLNNITIPRSVKKIEEEAF
-806 AGCSSLESV
+806 LEC
-815 TIPDGVTKI
+815 T
-824 GSAAFESCG
+824 

-839 IPSSV
+839 ISKNCNVASNAFPS
-844 TTIGEWA
+844 T
-851 FFGCD
+851 
-856 SLESV
+856 
-861 TIPGSVTEI
+861 
-870 GDWAF
+870 
-875 SDCGSLKSV
+875 
-884 TIPDSVTTIGEQAFS
+884 
-899 GCASL
+899 
-904 ESVTIPGSVTEIGDW
+904 
-919 AFSDCVF
+919 
-926 LKSVTI
+926 
-932 PDSVTTIGECAFSGC
+932 
-947 AFLESVTIQ
+947 
-956 GSVTEIGKDAFF
+956 
-968 FCSALKSVTISR
+968 
-980 NCTVGQGA
+980 
-988 FDSGVQINYY
+988 VQINYY

>member
-228 LVMYQLLNN
+228 LVMYQLLNA

-299 MRQALEAILYTEGE
+299 MRQALEAIRYTEGE

-357 KPAKAEKDLPE
+357 KPAKAEKTLPE

-382 FSLRELSGLSKEEAD
+382 FSLRELSGLSKEEAG

-457 PAEDHTERA
+457 PAEDRTERVA
-466 AVPVQPVQN
+466 APVQPVQN

-589 ALAGRGGASS
+589 ALAGRGNSQLPVAASS
-599 TAAASTADAIYTAGT
+599 VSVSSSSVSSAASSKAASTA
-614 YTATAEG
+614 
-621 CLSDVTMTVTVSDK
+621 
-635 AITDVR
+635 
-641 VDASGETAELGGKA
+641 ASSKT
-655 AEELPGEII
+655 
-664 RSQSTDVD
+664 SSST
-672 GYTGATLTS
+672 T
-681 DAIKQAAA
+681 
-689 DCIAQAS
+689 AS
-696 TGKAASGLSQKAADL
+696 TSQNAADL
-711 IDSGTCGEQATWE
+711 IDSGSCGKNATWE
-724 LYQDGTLYI
+724 LYKDGTLYI
-733 KGSGAMSDY
+733 KGTGAMQDY
-742 SVSFDANNTAFCSAP
+742 NWNYNETTKIVTTGAP
-757 WYASHGS
+757 WHDSHSAS
-764 DIQTVILEDGI
+764 VKKLVVEDGI
-775 TRIGEHAFTYC
+775 TSIGNDAFSDCESLASAELAEGITSIGDGAFTGCYDLEKIN
-786 SAMHSVS
+786 
-793 IPDSVTEIGAEAF
+793 IPNSVTSIGYDAFDSCWTLPSLELPSGLSKLESSAVSFTAFKELTVPHGVKVVDSYLATYNDNLTTVTLEEGVEEIWHRAFWGCEKLNNITIPRSVKKIEGEAF
-806 AGCSSLESV
+806 LEC
-815 TIPDGVTKI
+815 T
-824 GSAAFESCG
+824 

-839 IPSSV
+839 ISKNCNV
-844 TTIGEWA
+844 
-851 FFGCD
+851 
-856 SLESV
+856 
-861 TIPGSVTEI
+861 
-870 GDWAF
+870 
-875 SDCGSLKSV
+875 
-884 TIPDSVTTIGEQAFS
+884 
-899 GCASL
+899 AS
-904 ESVTIPGSVTEIGDW
+904 
-919 AFSDCVF
+919 
-926 LKSVTI
+926 
-932 PDSVTTIGECAFSGC
+932 
-947 AFLESVTIQ
+947 
-956 GSVTEIGKDAFF
+956 DAFP
-968 FCSALKSVTISR
+968 ST
-980 NCTVGQGA
+980 
-988 FDSGVQINYY
+988 VQINYY

>member
-107 MFPHEDGVG
+107 MFPREDGVG

-299 MRQALEAILYTEGE
+299 MRQALEAIRYTEGE

-345 RPVWGKAHADSE
+345 RPVWESTRADSE

-413 EPAAPAVPQEPA
+413 EPAALAVPQEPA

-457 PAEDHTERA
+457 PAEDHTERV

-520 RIRAEKRAAEQ
+520 RIRAEKRAAQQ
-531 AAAEEAARKAE
+531 AEEAARRAQEEAARKAA
-542 AEQAAAA
+542 AEQAE
-549 QAAQQQETPAAPAA
+549 QPKPAAPA
-563 PQKKGSKLP
+563 KKNGKLP
-572 LAIGGVAVA
+572 LVIGGVVVA

-589 ALAGRGGASS
+589 ALAGQGG
-599 TAAASTADAIYTAGT
+599 TADSAADALYKAGT
-614 YTATAEG
+614 YTATAENDIG
-621 CLSDVTMTVTVSDK
+621 SVVVEMTFSAD
-635 AITDVR
+635 AITDVSI
-641 VDASGETAELGGKA
+641 DASSQTKGIGQEAAQPLQEAILKA
-655 AEELPGEII
+655 
-664 RSQSTDVD
+664 QSADVD

-742 SVSFDANNTAFCSAP
+742 SISSDANDTSFCSAP
-757 WYASHGS
+757 WYASHRS
-764 DIQTVILEDGI
+764 DIQTVIIEDGI

-875 SDCGSLKSV
+875 SDC
-884 TIPDSVTTIGEQAFS
+884 
-899 GCASL
+899 
-904 ESVTIPGSVTEIGDW
+904 
-919 AFSDCVF
+919 VF

>member
-13 FGEWRIKRFIGAG
+13 FGEWHIKRFIGAG

-228 LVMYQLLNN
+228 LVMYQLLNA

-299 MRQALEAILYTEGE
+299 MRQALEAIRYTEGE

-345 RPVWGKAHADSE
+345 RPVWGSTRADSE

-413 EPAAPAVPQEPA
+413 EPAAPVVPQEPA

-457 PAEDHTERA
+457 PAEDRTERVA
-466 AVPVQPVQN
+466 APVQPVQN

-549 QAAQQQETPAAPAA
+549 QAAQQQAEPAAPK
-563 PQKKGSKLP
+563 KKGSKLP

-589 ALAGRGGASS
+589 ALAGRGNSQLPVAASS
-599 TAAASTADAIYTAGT
+599 VSVSSSSVSSAASSKAASTA
-614 YTATAEG
+614 
-621 CLSDVTMTVTVSDK
+621 
-635 AITDVR
+635 
-641 VDASGETAELGGKA
+641 ASSKT
-655 AEELPGEII
+655 
-664 RSQSTDVD
+664 SSST
-672 GYTGATLTS
+672 T
-681 DAIKQAAA
+681 
-689 DCIAQAS
+689 AS
-696 TGKAASGLSQKAADL
+696 TSQNAANL
-711 IDSGTCGEQATWE
+711 IDSGSCGKNATWE
-724 LYQDGTLYI
+724 LYKDGTLYI

-742 SVSFDANNTAFCSAP
+742 SVSFDANHTSFCSAP
-757 WYASHGS
+757 WYASHCS
-764 DIQTVILEDGI
+764 DIQTVIIEDGI
-775 TRIGEHAFTYC
+775 TRIGEHAFAYC

-793 IPDSVTEIGAEAF
+793 IPDSVTEIGDFAF
-806 AGCSSLESV
+806 DWCSALEPI
-815 TIPDGVTKI
+815 TIPD
-824 GSAAFESCG
+824 
-833 SLKSVT
+833 
-839 IPSSV
+839 
-844 TTIGEWA
+844 
-851 FFGCD
+851 
-856 SLESV
+856 
-861 TIPGSVTEI
+861 SVTEI
-870 GDWAF
+870 GFGAF
-875 SDCGSLKSV
+875 SFCDSLKSV
-884 TIPDSVTTIGEQAFS
+884 TIPDSVTEIRDYAFT
-899 GCASL
+899 CCESL
-904 ESVTIPGSVTEIGDW
+904 E
-919 AFSDCVF
+919 
-926 LKSVTI
+926 SVTI
-932 PDSVTTIGECAFSGC
+932 PDSVTEIGE
-947 AFLESVTIQ
+947 
-956 GSVTEIGKDAFF
+956 DAFWG
-968 FCSALKSVTISR
+968 CDSLESVTISR
-980 NCTVGQGA
+980 NCTVGQDA

>member
-357 KPAKAEKDLPE
+357 KPAKAEKTLPE

-457 PAEDHTERA
+457 PAEDRTERVA
-466 AVPVQPVQN
+466 APVQPVQN

-490 EKRRQEQ
+490 EKRRQEE

-520 RIRAEKRAAEQ
+520 RIRAEKRAAQQ
-531 AAAEEAARKAE
+531 AEEAARRAQEEAARKAA
-542 AEQAAAA
+542 AEQAE
-549 QAAQQQETPAAPAA
+549 QPKPAAPA
-563 PQKKGSKLP
+563 KKNGKLP
-572 LAIGGVAVA
+572 LVIGGVVVA

-589 ALAGRGGASS
+589 ALAGQGG
-599 TAAASTADAIYTAGT
+599 TADSAADALYKAGT
-614 YTATAEG
+614 YTATAENDIG
-621 CLSDVTMTVTVSDK
+621 SVVVEMTFSAD
-635 AITDVR
+635 AITDVSI
-641 VDASGETAELGGKA
+641 DASSQTKGIGQEAAQPLQEAILKA
-655 AEELPGEII
+655 
-664 RSQSTDVD
+664 QSADVD

-742 SVSFDANNTAFCSAP
+742 SISSDANDTSFCSAP
-757 WYASHGS
+757 WYASHRS
-764 DIQTVILEDGI
+764 DIQTVIIEDGI

-806 AGCSSLESV
+806 AGCSSLGSV

-904 ESVTIPGSVTEIGDW
+904 ESVTIPGSVTEIG
-919 AFSDCVF
+919 
-926 LKSVTI
+926 
-932 PDSVTTIGECAFSGC
+932 
-947 AFLESVTIQ
+947 
-956 GSVTEIGKDAFF
+956 KDAFF

>member
-207 MAPEVFRGEKY
+207 MAPEVFKGEKY

-228 LVMYQLLNN
+228 LVMYQLLNA
-237 NRMPLYPPYPQPIT
+237 NRMPLYPPYPQPMS
-251 PSSRERAQAQRLSG
+251 PAQRERAQAQRLSG
-265 AALPPPANAEGRLAE
+265 AALPPPANADGRLAE

-345 RPVWGKAHADSE
+345 RPVWESTRADSE

-413 EPAAPAVPQEPA
+413 EPAALAVPQEPA

-457 PAEDHTERA
+457 PAEDHTERV

-520 RIRAEKRAAEQ
+520 RIRAEKRAAQQ
-531 AAAEEAARKAE
+531 AEEAARRAQEEAARKAA
-542 AEQAAAA
+542 AEQAE
-549 QAAQQQETPAAPAA
+549 QPKPAAPA
-563 PQKKGSKLP
+563 KKNGKLP
-572 LAIGGVAVA
+572 LVIGGVVVA

-589 ALAGRGGASS
+589 ALAGQGG
-599 TAAASTADAIYTAGT
+599 TADSAADALYKAGT
-614 YTATAEG
+614 YTATAENDIG
-621 CLSDVTMTVTVSDK
+621 SVVVEMTFSAD
-635 AITDVR
+635 AITDVSI
-641 VDASGETAELGGKA
+641 DASSQTKGIGQEAAQPLQEAILKA
-655 AEELPGEII
+655 
-664 RSQSTDVD
+664 QSADVD

-742 SVSFDANNTAFCSAP
+742 SISSDANDTSFCSAP
-757 WYASHGS
+757 WYASHRS
-764 DIQTVILEDGI
+764 DIQTVIIEDGI

>member
-175 SETEDFKLG
+175 SDTEDFKLG

-299 MRQALEAILYTEGE
+299 MRQALEAIRYTEGE

-345 RPVWGKAHADSE
+345 RPVWESTRADSE

-413 EPAAPAVPQEPA
+413 EPAALAVPQEPA

-457 PAEDHTERA
+457 PAEDHTERV

-542 AEQAAAA
+542 AEQAVAA

-589 ALAGRGGASS
+589 ALAGRGGASG
-599 TAAASTADAIYTAGT
+599 TAAASTAEAIYTAGT

-621 CLSDVTMTVTVSDK
+621 CLSDVTVTVTVSGK

-655 AEELPGEII
+655 AEELPSEII

-681 DAIKQAAA
+681 DAIKKAAA

-696 TGKAASGLSQKAADL
+696 GKKAASSQAASAAASSTVASSTTVSSLSQNAADL
-711 IDSGTCGEQATWE
+711 IDSGSCGKNATWE
-724 LYQDGTLYI
+724 LYKDGTLYI
-733 KGSGAMSDY
+733 KGTGAMQDY
-742 SVSFDANNTAFCSAP
+742 NWNYNETTKIVTTGAP
-757 WYASHGS
+757 WHDSHSAS
-764 DIQTVILEDGI
+764 VKKLVVEDGI
-775 TRIGEHAFTYC
+775 TSIGNDAFSDCESLVSAELAEGITSIGDGAFTGCYDLEKIN
-786 SAMHSVS
+786 
-793 IPDSVTEIGAEAF
+793 IPNSVTSIGYDAFDSCWTLPSLELPSGLSKLESSAVSFTAIKELTVPHGVKVVDSYLAAYNDNLTTVTLEEGVEEIWHRAFWGCEKLNNITIPRSVKKIEGEAF
-806 AGCSSLESV
+806 LEC
-815 TIPDGVTKI
+815 T
-824 GSAAFESCG
+824 

-839 IPSSV
+839 ISKNCNVASNAFPS
-844 TTIGEWA
+844 T
-851 FFGCD
+851 
-856 SLESV
+856 
-861 TIPGSVTEI
+861 
-870 GDWAF
+870 
-875 SDCGSLKSV
+875 
-884 TIPDSVTTIGEQAFS
+884 
-899 GCASL
+899 
-904 ESVTIPGSVTEIGDW
+904 
-919 AFSDCVF
+919 
-926 LKSVTI
+926 
-932 PDSVTTIGECAFSGC
+932 
-947 AFLESVTIQ
+947 
-956 GSVTEIGKDAFF
+956 
-968 FCSALKSVTISR
+968 
-980 NCTVGQGA
+980 
-988 FDSGVQINYY
+988 VQINYY

>member
-345 RPVWGKAHADSE
+345 RPVWGSTRADSE

-457 PAEDHTERA
+457 PAEDRTERVA
-466 AVPVQPVQN
+466 APVQPVQN

-589 ALAGRGGASS
+589 ALAGRGNSQLPVAASSVSVSSSSVSS
-599 TAAASTADAIYTAGT
+599 TASSKAASTA
-614 YTATAEG
+614 
-621 CLSDVTMTVTVSDK
+621 
-635 AITDVR
+635 
-641 VDASGETAELGGKA
+641 ASSKT
-655 AEELPGEII
+655 
-664 RSQSTDVD
+664 SSST
-672 GYTGATLTS
+672 T
-681 DAIKQAAA
+681 
-689 DCIAQAS
+689 AS
-696 TGKAASGLSQKAADL
+696 TSQNAADL
-711 IDSGTCGEQATWE
+711 IDSGSCGKNATWE
-724 LYQDGTLYI
+724 LYKDGTMYI
-733 KGSGAMSDY
+733 KGTGAMTDY
-742 SVSFDANNTAFCSAP
+742 DFDYNTETKVTITNVP
-757 WYASHGS
+757 WYATHLSS
-764 DIQTVILEDGI
+764 IKKIVIESGI
-775 TRIGEHAFTYC
+775 TYVGAYSFMDCDAVTEVELPDTLTTIGENAFWLCNELKTIK
-786 SAMHSVS
+786 
-793 IPDSVTEIGAEAF
+793 IPSSVTEIGKRAF
-806 AGCSSLESV
+806 GGCLELTEVELPEGLKTIGYAAFDSCGIKTV
-815 TIPDGVTKI
+815 TIPGSVKEIPSEAFLLAYTQNVVIEEGVEEIGEEAFYYNDQLKSITIPRSVKKI
-824 GSAAFESCG
+824 GSNAFAECP

-839 IPSSV
+839 ISKNCNVASNAFPS
-844 TTIGEWA
+844 T
-851 FFGCD
+851 
-856 SLESV
+856 
-861 TIPGSVTEI
+861 
-870 GDWAF
+870 
-875 SDCGSLKSV
+875 
-884 TIPDSVTTIGEQAFS
+884 
-899 GCASL
+899 
-904 ESVTIPGSVTEIGDW
+904 
-919 AFSDCVF
+919 
-926 LKSVTI
+926 
-932 PDSVTTIGECAFSGC
+932 
-947 AFLESVTIQ
+947 
-956 GSVTEIGKDAFF
+956 
-968 FCSALKSVTISR
+968 
-980 NCTVGQGA
+980 
-988 FDSGVQINYY
+988 VQINYY

>member
-345 RPVWGKAHADSE
+345 RPVWGSTRADSE

-444 TVRLMPGAVPVQT
+444 TVRLMPGAVPAQT
-457 PAEDHTERA
+457 PAEDHTERV

-520 RIRAEKRAAEQ
+520 RIRAEKRAAQQ
-531 AAAEEAARKAE
+531 AEEAARRAQEEAARKAA
-542 AEQAAAA
+542 AEQAE
-549 QAAQQQETPAAPAA
+549 QPKPAAPA
-563 PQKKGSKLP
+563 KKNGKLP
-572 LAIGGVAVA
+572 LVIGGVVVA

-589 ALAGRGGASS
+589 ALAGQGG
-599 TAAASTADAIYTAGT
+599 TADSAADALYKAGT
-614 YTATAEG
+614 YTATAENDIG
-621 CLSDVTMTVTVSDK
+621 SVVVEMTFSAD
-635 AITDVR
+635 AITDVSI
-641 VDASGETAELGGKA
+641 DASSQTKGIGQEAAQPLQEAILKA
-655 AEELPGEII
+655 
-664 RSQSTDVD
+664 QSADVD

-742 SVSFDANNTAFCSAP
+742 SISSDANDTSFCSAP
-757 WYASHGS
+757 WYASHRS
-764 DIQTVILEDGI
+764 DIQTVIIEDGI

-875 SDCGSLKSV
+875 SGNAPQSFPKH
-884 TIPDSVTTIGEQAFS
+884 
-899 GCASL
+899 
-904 ESVTIPGSVTEIGDW
+904 
-919 AFSDCVF
+919 
-926 LKSVTI
+926 
-932 PDSVTTIGECAFSGC
+932 
-947 AFLESVTIQ
+947 
-956 GSVTEIGKDAFF
+956 
-968 FCSALKSVTISR
+968 
-980 NCTVGQGA
+980 
-988 FDSGVQINYY
+988 
-998 D
+998 

>member
-237 NRMPLYPPYPQPIT
+237 NRMPLYPLYPQPIT
-251 PSSRERAQAQRLSG
+251 PSSRDRAQAQRLSG

-299 MRQALEAILYTEGE
+299 MRQALEAIRYTEGE

-331 AAAPEENDPNGETE
+331 AAAPEENGPNGETE
-345 RPVWGKAHADSE
+345 RSVWGKAHADSE
-357 KPAKAEKDLPE
+357 KPAKAEKTLPE
-368 CLKNARDDAPLEQQ
+368 CLKNARDDVPLEQQ

-457 PAEDHTERA
+457 PAEDHTERV

-490 EKRRQEQ
+490 ETRRQEQ

-542 AEQAAAA
+542 AEQAAAV
-549 QAAQQQETPAAPAA
+549 QAAQQQAEPAAPK
-563 PQKKGSKLP
+563 KKGSRLP

-621 CLSDVTMTVTVSDK
+621 CLSDVTVTVTVSDK

-655 AEELPGEII
+655 AEELPSEII

-681 DAIKQAAA
+681 DAIKKAAA

-696 TGKAASGLSQKAADL
+696 GKKAASAAASTAASSTVASSTTASSLSQNAADL
-711 IDSGTCGEQATWE
+711 IDSGSCGKNATWE
-724 LYQDGTLYI
+724 LYKDGTLYI
-733 KGSGAMSDY
+733 KGTGAMQDY
-742 SVSFDANNTAFCSAP
+742 NWNYNETTKIVTTGAP
-757 WYASHGS
+757 WHDSHSAS
-764 DIQTVILEDGI
+764 VKKLVVEDGI
-775 TRIGEHAFTYC
+775 TSIGNDAFSDCESLASAELAEGITSIGDGAFTGCYDLEKIN
-786 SAMHSVS
+786 
-793 IPDSVTEIGAEAF
+793 IPNSVTSIGYDAFDSCWTLPSLELPSGLSKLESSAVSFTAFKELTVPHGVKVVDSYLAAYNDNLTTVTLEEGVEEIWHRAFWGCEKLNNITIPRSVKKIEEEAF
-806 AGCSSLESV
+806 LEC
-815 TIPDGVTKI
+815 T
-824 GSAAFESCG
+824 

-839 IPSSV
+839 ISKNCNVASNAFPS
-844 TTIGEWA
+844 T
-851 FFGCD
+851 
-856 SLESV
+856 
-861 TIPGSVTEI
+861 
-870 GDWAF
+870 
-875 SDCGSLKSV
+875 
-884 TIPDSVTTIGEQAFS
+884 
-899 GCASL
+899 
-904 ESVTIPGSVTEIGDW
+904 
-919 AFSDCVF
+919 
-926 LKSVTI
+926 
-932 PDSVTTIGECAFSGC
+932 
-947 AFLESVTIQ
+947 
-956 GSVTEIGKDAFF
+956 
-968 FCSALKSVTISR
+968 
-980 NCTVGQGA
+980 
-988 FDSGVQINYY
+988 VQINYY